1 MAYSISIYKSVRDF
15 IQNQIPKHQR
25 QIKQKIETLK
35 HDPRPPRSKLL
46 GGSHDL
52 HRIRSGN
59 FRIIYKVDN
68 DKLVV
73 VVVMVG
79 GSQIHLQNTS
89 ETWPDRL
96 ISPLS

>member
-1 MAYSISIYKSVRDF
+1 MAYSISIYKSARDF
-15 IQNQIPKHQR
+15 IQNQIPKHQKP
-25 QIKQKIETLK
+25 IKQKIETLK
-35 HDPRPPRSKLL
+35 RPSRSKLL

-59 FRIIYKVDN
+59 FHIIYKVDN

-79 GSQIHLQNTS
+79 GRKSIYKTLQ
-89 ETWPDRL
+89 RL
-96 ISPLS
+96 GLID